1 MNNKKRILA
10 FLAAACIMA
19 SGTAMA
25 EYDPDKVIDTS
36 IPYTTLSETD
46 ETLAIEEVPSE
57 EAAEYD
63 VLPICNFAMI
73 DGIHAEEVN
82 GITMIPLRSV
92 AESLSYTVNW
102 NGEAR
107 SVEIIRGAQ
116 YITIT
121 LDKDEY
127 TFSRRAPEQL
137 GAAPTLVGNSTYV
150 PLSFVDRIIGGYYY
164 ANEDGTYKIVQ
175 PAVVTVTEIGED
187 GTVTVDDALLGAV
200 ILNISDET
208 AIVKGMDRR
217 IYKIDDLAV
226 GMTLHVEYSDWM
238 TASFP
243 PQNTP
248 VKVIIASELVQ
259 EEADEAISELSFSGV
274 ITEINGELVTI
285 GDPINDADA
294 KTLVISDETVIT
306 KGKDKRIY
314 KINDLEVGMEISG
327 THAEAMTMSIPPQTA
342 ALTVQIAVG
351 EEEIALEGIEI
362 SGIIT
367 AIEEELVTV
376 SYGENQEIVLVVT
389 DETAITKGKD
399 RRIYK
404 IDDLAVGMSITA
416 VHSEAATMSIPPQS
430 AAFSIAI
437 ANDAE

>member
-1 MNNKKRILA
+1 MNKKRILV
-10 FLAAACIMA
+10 FLAACIMA

-46 ETLAIEEVPSE
+46 ETLAIEDVPTVEAE
-57 EAAEYD
+57 EER
-63 VLPICNFAMI
+63 PICNFAMI
-73 DGIHAEEVN
+73 NGIKTEEVN

-92 AESLSYTVNW
+92 AEALSYTVNW

-137 GAAPTLVGNSTYV
+137 GAAPTLVGDSTYV

-208 AIVKGMDRR
+208 PIVKGMDRR
-217 IYKIDDLAV
+217 IYKIDDLEV

-243 PQNTP
+243 PQNAP
-248 VKVIIASELVQ
+248 VKIIIASEPTQ
-259 EEADEAISELSFSGV
+259 EEAAHELTFSGV
-274 ITEINGELVTI
+274 ITEIEGELVTI
-285 GDPINDADA
+285 GNPKTDANA
-294 KTLVISDETVIT
+294 MTLVVSDETVIT
-306 KGKDKRIY
+306 KGLDRRIY
-314 KINDLEVGMEISG
+314 KIDDLEVGMKISG
-327 THAEAMTMSIPPQTA
+327 THAEAMTMSIPPQSA
-342 ALTVQIAVG
+342 ALTI
-351 EEEIALEGIEI
+351 
-362 SGIIT
+362 
-367 AIEEELVTV
+367 AIE
-376 SYGENQEIVLVVT
+376 N
-389 DETAITKGKD
+389 
-399 RRIYK
+399 
-404 IDDLAVGMSITA
+404 
-416 VHSEAATMSIPPQS
+416 
-430 AAFSIAI
+430 IA
-437 ANDAE
+437 E